1 MCSIL
6 RKILMNMVHERTYEK
21 VSRNMS
27 DSQIG
32 AKRNKSVRNHLFV
45 LNSIISD
52 AMSSK
57 RKEPIDLNI
66 MDLKQMFDAEELI
79 LVLNAFL
86 KLEFK
91 MTC

>member
-1 MCSIL
+1 
-6 RKILMNMVHERTYEK
+6 MNMVHERKYEK
-21 VSRNMS
+21 VSTNMS

-52 AMSSK
+52 AICSK
-57 RKEPIDLNI
+57 RKQPIDLNI

-79 LVLNAFL
+79 PVLNAFF
-86 KLEFK
+86 EAGV
-91 MTC
+91 